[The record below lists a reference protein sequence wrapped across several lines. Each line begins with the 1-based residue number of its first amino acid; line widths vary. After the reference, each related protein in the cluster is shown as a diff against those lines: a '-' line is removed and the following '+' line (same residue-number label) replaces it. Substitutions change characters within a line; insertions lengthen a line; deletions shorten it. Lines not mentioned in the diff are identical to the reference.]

1 MYKKPVK
8 VKASSSQDN
17 NNNAEVKLND
27 RYTDEHPLEDVPR
40 PGPHDVLYGR
50 GGGTN
55 HHSGNKKFRDLIDQY
70 KPQYLKAKRL
80 DKPGIAM
87 MVVTRWR
94 MLDPPGRF
102 LKSVPGNLWSDVG
115 DAKAREKTSQA
126 LREKAAVLRQCLGFD
141 RKAAEFA
148 KVGSICSSDNYN
160 HKSAAPPAKKTVS
173 LSPPLPVLSASGIDK
188 PVAAKRHTSNEIEP
202 VKSSKLGKKP
212 AKLSMR
218 DHSLAL
224 NHLPGASTRTSA
236 RKVFDGPAG
245 GAFEEISEVECLDAI
260 FDHETIGAKTMRL
273 EDIFDKKSI
282 GAKTTARTRLEDIFD
297 NKSSGAKTTR
307 IVTSSTA
314 GSLDYTENLISQ
326 STSPPTAESSLNAGD
341 IDGVLDTEYDSFSP
355 LADILSFNNSPALV
369 EKKQVADKG
378 FDGNIVEKNINSD
391 SCRMKP
397 PLARPQSVKSQ
408 GREYS
413 TSSKDTFPPRSALRP
428 IPRPKMLQVSDRDV
442 SACTIASELSGDFS
456 ALKVDDFDLEEEFG
470 DDTPSE
476 FAKINDQR
484 QPVTL
489 TEPNNENADD
499 SRKEAQEPLHE
510 TLKPEARPTA
520 KRDNEQDIDVP
531 IHEEN
536 RRQRFDNG
544 RFSEQPPSY
553 YDDGNGAELY
563 MPPSRLLPPMHR
575 ASSVNM
581 RAYERDMLNDRCTS
595 IGTFD
600 GRAHSSLSGRSIS
613 SGSAAA
619 AYERAML
626 NERANSLGTFVPP
639 NVARSESMLS
649 SSSATSESREML
661 RQMLS
666 EQARNGFDP
675 SADFMPSSYPRGIYD
690 GSFSRSNSYGI
701 SSYPSALMSSGRR
714 ISGMYY
720 DDPFIAN
727 REMAGHNNRHYDY
740 DPHLAPM
747 PSERFRYGYGVH
759 PLDRQESTSSWKSY
773 PSTYESSQTDQV
785 GVTKQC

>member
-8 VKASSSQDN
+8 VKASSSQDDN
-17 NNNAEVKLND
+17 NVEVKLND
-27 RYTDEHPLEDVPR
+27 LYTDKHPLEGVPT

-87 MVVTRWR
+87 MVVTKWR

-102 LKSVPGNLWSDVG
+102 LKSVPGNVWSDVG

-148 KVGSICSSDNYN
+148 KAGSICSSDNYN
-160 HKSAAPPAKKTVS
+160 HKSAAPFKKTVS

-212 AKLSMR
+212 VKLSMR

-260 FDHETIGAKTMRL
+260 FDPETIGAKT
-273 EDIFDKKSI
+273 
-282 GAKTTARTRLEDIFD
+282 TRLDDIVD
-297 NKSSGAKTTR
+297 NKVSGAKTTR

-314 GSLDYTENLISQ
+314 GSMDYPENLISQ
-326 STSPPTAESSLNAGD
+326 STSPPTAELSLNAGD
-341 IDGVLDTEYDSFSP
+341 IDGVLDTEYVSFSP
-355 LADILSFNNSPALV
+355 LADILSNNSSPALV
-369 EKKQVADKG
+369 EKKQVADKDV
-378 FDGNIVEKNINSD
+378 DGNIVERNINSD
-391 SCRMKP
+391 NCRMKP

-413 TSSKDTFPPRSALRP
+413 TSSKDTFPPRSALKP
-428 IPRPKMLQVSDRDV
+428 IPRPKMLQISDRDV

-489 TEPNNENADD
+489 AEPKNDNVDD
-499 SRKEAQEPLHE
+499 IRKEAAEPLHE
-510 TLKPEARPTA
+510 TLKPEAKPTA
-520 KRDNEQDIDVP
+520 KRDNEQDVGVP

-536 RRQRFDNG
+536 HRQRFDNG
-544 RFSEQPPSY
+544 RFSELPPSY
-553 YDDGNGAELY
+553 YDDSNGADLY

-581 RAYERDMLNDRCTS
+581 RAYERAMLNDRCTS

-600 GRAHSSLSGRSIS
+600 GHAHSSLSVRSIS

-619 AYERAML
+619 AYERSML
-626 NERANSLGTFVPP
+626 NERASSLGTFVPP

-666 EQARNGFDP
+666 EQGRNRFDP

-690 GSFSRSNSYGI
+690 GAFSRSNSYGI
-701 SSYPSALMSSGRR
+701 SSYPSSFMSSGRR
-714 ISGMYY
+714 SSGMYY
-720 DDPFIAN
+720 DEPFIPN
-727 REMAGHNNRHYDY
+727 REMVGNNRHYDY

-747 PSERFRYGYGVH
+747 SSERFRYGYGGN

-773 PSTYESSQTDQV
+773 LSTYESQTDQV